1 MYKFKYETFTE
12 RTKILE
18 ENKDKFL
25 IEEQNLFGGN
35 YLIFSEEELP
45 QNPAKPSE
53 IEIMQGK
60 ISILE
65 EENKSLRQELSIT
78 QDAINE
84 LIFNSLNI

>member
-45 QNPAKPSE
+45 QNPAKPRE

>member
-45 QNPAKPSE
+45 QNPAKPGE

-65 EENKSLRQELSIT
+65 AENENLKQELSLT

-84 LIFNSLNI
+84 LIFNSLNM